1 MKAVART
8 KFYLSRLQSRISV
21 RRNVIRSLEEDIAH
35 ARLMDKIFGTYNT
48 RQLREAIKILA
59 EEQKLDK
66 HLYAAYLWG

>member
-1 MKAVART
+1 
-8 KFYLSRLQSRISV
+8 
-21 RRNVIRSLEEDIAH
+21 
-35 ARLMDKIFGTYNT
+35 MDKIFGTYNT